1 MGSLGQSNRGR
12 DGAREIDDVPEYF
25 HGLRAIIRRV
35 VTDTTESGLS
45 EEEKQ
50 ELIQRLLAHVA
61 DGKGQQSR

>member
-1 MGSLGQSNRGR
+1 MGC
-12 DGAREIDDVPEYF
+12 
-25 HGLRAIIRRV
+25 AIIRRV